1 MILLAGERLRLKDKS
16 NFYQMMKGIIEVYA
30 VNTDKANY
38 RKEYLLAREENEIIY
53 PNSVMDS
60 NIEFELQAIDDSE
73 LVSRP
78 MGELMLDAHV
88 KAMNAW
94 FADLTGLPWLKAL
107 ADGDSQV
114 LQIWRNNGL
123 FSNGFAR
130 DEIINIFRANE
141 RFFMVMLSEHFQ
153 AQDNKMSE
161 RLRLFQKNH
170 NQLIDETISY
180 LMDEEP
186 VVYAADITGNGKQ
199 EEASM
204 ILRRIA
210 KAMSMDEPNMELA
223 SDLAERIDQLGLIR
237 RLSQK
242 ANIRL
247 RLVTLTPE
255 WYKQDCGVFLGYYG
269 SAKELAALIPDSP
282 HSYRIITY
290 KNPDGRYVNAEVNA
304 ELSRSAFICYA
315 GLPKKVIQ
323 AKHVIKFIYHH
334 CWKNDFSALLLAS
347 LIAGIVATI
356 LPSITETVFQDI
368 VPIMDAQSLT
378 TVTQV
383 GVVASFTTALVSIV
397 RSVAAMRL
405 RSRIEMGVEAALF
418 SRLLELPV
426 KFFRRY
432 ESGELAQRIV
442 GMNAVKSVLGSQ
454 SLNILFDAVF
464 SFWSLLLM
472 CWYSVKLALT
482 SMLLWLVYCVVMA
495 LIYRRT
501 VYLQREMITARNKTA
516 SLVQQIFA
524 GLSKFR
530 MQGAEEQ
537 AYNLWGRMFSVEWKW
552 NMKKRWQS
560 NYANIIFAVQPL
572 IFSLIIYVI
581 IANDMKTALEAGK
594 EVSKEVI
601 GYAEF
606 MAFQTA
612 FTGFNTTLNAAI
624 PVISNFLTLKP
635 QWENIQPILK
645 ELPEVSDDKADA
657 SALEGNIE
665 ISHLRFAYEADGPE
679 ILKGINLKIKAGEY
693 VAIVGASGCGKS
705 TFLRLMLGFETPKQ
719 GGVYYD
725 GQDLEDLNLSSVR
738 SQMGVVL
745 QNGQLMSGDIFS
757 NIVGTMAISQD
768 DAWAAAEAAGIADDI
783 RKMPMGMQTIISEGS
798 NNISGGQRQ
807 RILIAR
813 ALAAKPAIVIFDEA
827 TSALDNRT
835 QSIVTDSLKK
845 MKATRIV
852 VAHRLST
859 IRHCDRIIV
868 FDQGQ
873 IAESGNYD
881 SLMEKNGLF
890 AVLAKRQL
898 A

>member
-1 MILLAGERLRLKDKS
+1 M
-16 NFYQMMKGIIEVYA
+16 
-30 VNTDKANY
+30 
-38 RKEYLLAREENEIIY
+38 
-53 PNSVMDS
+53 
-60 NIEFELQAIDDSE
+60 
-73 LVSRP
+73 SRP

-472 CWYSVKLALT
+472 CWYSVKLALI